1 MIRHISI
8 VLLIASCISS
18 SLSRPV
24 QAEDWPTYRHD
35 NRRSGVTGEALAF
48 PLAKA
53 WEYQS
58 SEPPQTAWT
67 GPAKWDSY
75 ANIRKLKSM
84 RNFDPVFHVT
94 SAEGNVF
101 FGSSVDD
108 AVHCLDAKTG
118 QENWVFF
125 ANGPVRVPPAYYRS
139 KLYFGSDDGC
149 IYAVHAGSGK
159 LVWDHQAAP
168 HGERIPVNGKLTSV
182 YPCRTGALIQDAKV
196 YFAASLLPWEKTYV
210 CAIDAESGAVD
221 GTGLYRK
228 EYENLTA
235 QGPMLASATKLY
247 LSQGRQT
254 PVVLDRNNGTLLK
267 SLGSSGFGGVF
278 GLLTEDDMFI
288 HGHGQNH
295 RAEGELRFFEGR
307 AKDRLVTFPRAT
319 SIVIRGGIVYL
330 HADGRLQAFNR
341 DKYVDLQGQIDQ
353 LTERQEQLQKQRKKL
368 GADTSDADR
377 KRLDEEIESI
387 RAQLPDL
394 QEQLPSCFLWR
405 VASDCPLELILAGD
419 TLLAGGEG
427 KVAAYETTAGR
438 EVWTESVEGRA
449 YGLAVSQGRL
459 IVSTDMGSI
468 VCFHHAPEAR

>member
-1 MIRHISI
+1 MIRQIFI
-8 VLLIASCISS
+8 ILLIASCTPGL
-18 SLSRPV
+18 LSPPA

-35 NRRSGVTGEALAF
+35 NRRSGVTGETLAF
-48 PLAKA
+48 PLTKA
-53 WEYQS
+53 WEHQS

-94 SAEGNVF
+94 SAKGNVY

-108 AVHCLDAKTG
+108 AIHCLDAKTG
-118 QENWVFF
+118 QEKWVFF
-125 ANGPVRVPPAYYRS
+125 TNGPVRVPPAYDRG
-139 KLYFGSDDGC
+139 KLYFGSDDGR
-149 IYAVHAGSGK
+149 IYAVRADSGE

-168 HGERIPVNGKLTSV
+168 HTEAMPVNGKLISA
-182 YPCRTGALIQDAKV
+182 YPCRTGALVKDTKV
-196 YFAASLLPWEKTYV
+196 YFAASLLPWKKTYV
-210 CAIDAESGAVD
+210 CAIDAESGAGD

-254 PVVLDRNNGTLLK
+254 PVVLDRNSGTLLK

-295 RAEGELRFFEGR
+295 RAEGELRFFDGR
-307 AKDRLVTFPRAT
+307 QKDRLVTFPRAT
-319 SIVIRGGIVYL
+319 AIVIRGGIVYL
-330 HADGRLQAFNR
+330 HADGRLQAFDR
-341 DKYVDLQGQIDQ
+341 DKYIDLQGRIDQ
-353 LTERQEQLQKQRKKL
+353 LAKRQEQLQKQRKKL
-368 GADTSDADR
+368 GANAGDADR

-387 RAQLPDL
+387 RGQIPGL
-394 QEQLPSCFLWR
+394 QKQLPSCFLWR
-405 VASDCPLELILAGD
+405 VASDCPLELILAAD
-419 TLLAGGEG
+419 TLFAGGED
-427 KVAAYETTAGR
+427 KVTAYETTAGR
-438 EVWTESVEGRA
+438 EIWTDSVEGRA
-449 YGLAVSQGRL
+449 YGLAVAQGYL
-459 IVSTDMGSI
+459 FVSTDLGSI
-468 VCFHHAPEAR
+468 VCFRQMPEAP